1 MKLIPIKL
9 LTDENVKNT
18 LLNLKI
24 DTSEID
30 KDDYIESK
38 ILTDVKARQLLAI
51 EDASEM
57 AKRYLHKPGIF
68 EKIAEDIKLE
78 TQMDFEFQCSDVST
92 MKFKKRRGLEYILM
106 EVSYDNNTGHY
117 GVAKVNHYD
126 KVVRLYD
133 SMIKVE
139 SDFKTPLENLL
150 TQRYTLTISKNHL
163 QPTGGFV
170 AESFEKFK
178 DPDYSG
184 GVPKKILEKAFE
196 LSQYD
201 ELSQHHFCYVES
213 LLAIMNDLGLGNPG
227 PGDPRDRL
235 VFIKRVV
242 WGLIHKYIP
251 VRNTVQ
257 WNYFET
263 NFRYIFE
270 TKNSRGQ
277 RFKIIHGYIQIP
289 TDEVNIRLKTL
300 HLRDDIDEKW
310 TLKEIVDWAARC
322 EC

>member
-1 MKLIPIKL
+1 MNLIPIKL
-9 LTDENVKNT
+9 LTDESVKNT
-18 LLNLKI
+18 LLNLKKEN
-24 DTSEID
+24 SEID

-38 ILTDVKARQLLAI
+38 ILTDLKPRQLLAI

-78 TQMDFEFQCSDVST
+78 TQVDFEFQCSDVST

-106 EVSYDNNTGHY
+106 EVSYDDNTGHY

-126 KVVRLYD
+126 KAVRLYD
-133 SMIKVE
+133 SMLKVE

-150 TQRYTLTISKNHL
+150 TQRYTLTISKSHL

-184 GVPKKILEKAFE
+184 GVPKKMLEKAFE

-235 VFIKRVV
+235 VFIKRVI

-251 VRNTVQ
+251 VRNTSQ

-270 TKNSRGQ
+270 TKNSCGK
-277 RFKIIHGYIQIP
+277 RFKMIHGYIQIP

-310 TLKEIVDWAARC
+310 TLKEIVDWAAT
-322 EC
+322 

>member
-9 LTDENVKNT
+9 LTDESVKNT
-18 LLNLKI
+18 LLNLKK
-24 DTSEID
+24 DNSEID

-78 TQMDFEFQCSDVST
+78 TQVDFEFQCSDVST

-106 EVSYDNNTGHY
+106 EVSYDDNNTGHY

-126 KVVRLYD
+126 KAVRLYD
-133 SMIKVE
+133 SMVKVE

-150 TQRYTLTISKNHL
+150 TQRYTLTISKSHL

-178 DPDYSG
+178 DPDYSD
-184 GVPKKILEKAFE
+184 GVPKKMLEKAFE

-242 WGLIHKYIP
+242 WGLIHKYTP

-270 TKNSRGQ
+270 TKNSYGK
-277 RFKIIHGYIQIP
+277 RFKMIHGYIQIP

-310 TLKEIVDWAARC
+310 TLKEIVDWAAIC
-322 EC
+322 E

>member
-9 LTDENVKNT
+9 LKDESIKNT
-18 LLNLKI
+18 LLNLTQ
-24 DTSEID
+24 DNSEID

-57 AKRYLHKPGIF
+57 AKRYLHRPGIF

-78 TQMDFEFQCSDVST
+78 TRVDFEFQCSDVST

-126 KVVRLYD
+126 KAVRLYD
-133 SMIKVE
+133 SMVKVE

-150 TQRYTLTISKNHL
+150 TQRHTLTICKNHL
-163 QPTGGFV
+163 QPSGGFV

-178 DPDYSG
+178 DPTFSG

-235 VFIKRVV
+235 TFIKRVV
-242 WGLIHKYIP
+242 WGLIHKYTP

-270 TKNSRGQ
+270 TKNSNGKRL
-277 RFKIIHGYIQIP
+277 KMIHGYIQIP

-310 TLKEIVDWAARC
+310 TLKEIVDWAAQII
-322 EC
+322 

>member
-1 MKLIPIKL
+1 M
-9 LTDENVKNT
+9 V
-18 LLNLKI
+18 
-24 DTSEID
+24 
-30 KDDYIESK
+30 
-38 ILTDVKARQLLAI
+38 
-51 EDASEM
+51 
-57 AKRYLHKPGIF
+57 
-68 EKIAEDIKLE
+68 
-78 TQMDFEFQCSDVST
+78 
-92 MKFKKRRGLEYILM
+92 
-106 EVSYDNNTGHY
+106 
-117 GVAKVNHYD
+117 
-126 KVVRLYD
+126 
-133 SMIKVE
+133 KVE

-150 TQRYTLTISKNHL
+150 TQRYTLTISKSHL

-178 DPDYSG
+178 DPDYSD
-184 GVPKKILEKAFE
+184 GVPKKMLEKAFE

-235 VFIKRVV
+235 VFIKRVI

-251 VRNTVQ
+251 VRNTSQ

-270 TKNSRGQ
+270 TKNSCGK
-277 RFKIIHGYIQIP
+277 RFKMIHGYIQIP

-300 HLRDDIDEKW
+300 YLRDDIDEKW
-310 TLKEIVDWAARC
+310 TLKEIVDWAAT
-322 EC
+322 